1 MAISLQRTCRTEFH
15 QGHSGTPGPDED
27 DASPNSS
34 KKDKGKS
41 RSVNDNENNNLN
53 DETPTGYLNHR
64 VIDMPEPGPS
74 CSTNQSN
81 ATNRSAAPGPLSVR
95 PDPSSSIPSEQ
106 FRAQGGKWKNINRR
120 KNEEF
125 AKSRTIIHAR
135 VIFFAFSSL
144 VIAHEVQ
151 VQDDSTEDDG
161 DTENDSDNGDTEDE
175 GRKHKRREVP
185 DDDQEMRLT
194 RGNLRELMRDVVGD
208 ILHRNLRS
216 PSESKRSKAKHPS
229 EQEKALDSKLDRKS
243 FLVSDKTV
251 IINLIQTADN

>member
-1 MAISLQRTCRTEFH
+1 MAISLQRTRRIEFH
-15 QGHSGTPGPDED
+15 RGHSGTPRPGEE

-41 RSVNDNENNNLN
+41 RSINDNENNNLN
-53 DETPTGYLNHR
+53 DETTGYLNDR
-64 VIDMPEPGPS
+64 AIDTPEPGPS
-74 CSTNQSN
+74 CSTNRSN
-81 ATNRSAAPGPLSVR
+81 A
-95 PDPSSSIPSEQ
+95 
-106 FRAQGGKWKNINRR
+106 FRAQSGKWKNINRR

-125 AKSRTIIHAR
+125 AKSRTVIHAR

-161 DTENDSDNGDTEDE
+161 DMESDSNDGNIEDE

-208 ILHRNLRS
+208 ILHRNSRS
-216 PSESKRSKAKHPS
+216 PSKSKRSKAKHPS